1 MKILRQSTAVTLMMG
16 PFLDPTDGVTPVN
29 SITSVPRLSK
39 AGANFGARSSAG
51 AVTNNENGYFTVP
64 LDTTDTNTLGELRIA
79 FTDATEHVPVWT
91 DFTIVAAAAY
101 DAQVAATGNG
111 IRADVQA
118 MAANTVTASALATD
132 AVTEIQAGLAT
143 AAALATVQADTDDI
157 QTRLP
162 AALVSGRIDAS
173 VGAMAAGTITAA
185 AIATDAIDAD
195 AIAASAVT
203 EIQAGLA
210 TAVDVAAV
218 PGDTWDVTLASHVA
232 AGSTG
237 EALNA
242 AGGAGDPWITSLPG
256 AYTAGQ
262 AGFILGTN
270 LDALVSSR
278 ATATALATL
287 STALLATDLTVAA
300 ASSTTEVR
308 TNATLATNTYN
319 GMILVVFNTGTGAV
333 VARRIISYSVTNGA
347 FTVGALP
354 FTPAA
359 GQRAVVLAIPASA
372 FEVAFAA

>member
-1 MKILRQSTAVTLMMG
+1 MKILRQSTTVTLMMG

-39 AGANFGARSSAG
+39 AGANFGARSAAG

-64 LDTTDTNTLGELRIA
+64 LDATDTNTLGELRIA
-79 FTDATEHVPVWT
+79 FTDAAEHVPVWT
-91 DFTIVAAAAY
+91 DFTVVDAASY
-101 DAQVAATGNG
+101 DALVPGTGNG
-111 IRADVQA
+111 LNADVQVI
-118 MAANTVTASALATD
+118 AANAITATAIAANAITSAKIATDAIGAAQLAAD

-143 AAALATVQADTDDI
+143 ATAVADVQTDVDNI

-162 AALVSGRIDAS
+162 TSLVSGRIDAS
-173 VGAMAAGTITAA
+173 VGAMATDTITSAA
-185 AIATDAIDAD
+185 L
-195 AIAASAVT
+195 AASAVG
-203 EIQAGLA
+203 EIADGVWDEPLAGHL
-210 TAVDVAAV
+210 
-218 PGDTWDVTLASHVA
+218 A

-242 AGGAGDPWITSLPG
+242 AGGAGDPWITNLPG

-287 STALLATDLTVAA
+287 STALLATDLTIGAG
-300 ASSTTEVR
+300 SSTTEVR
-308 TNATLATNTYN
+308 TNATLASNTYN
-319 GMILVVFNTGTGAV
+319 GMVLVVFNTGTGAV

-354 FTPAA
+354 FTPAN

>member
-29 SITSVPRLSK
+29 VITSVPRLSK

-79 FTDATEHVPVWT
+79 FTNAAEHVPVWT
-91 DFTIVAAAAY
+91 DFTVVAAAAY

-111 IRADVQA
+111 IRADVQV

-132 AVTEIQAGLAT
+132 AVGEIADGVWDEPLAGHL
-143 AAALATVQADTDDI
+143 
-157 QTRLP
+157 
-162 AALVSGRIDAS
+162 
-173 VGAMAAGTITAA
+173 
-185 AIATDAIDAD
+185 
-195 AIAASAVT
+195 
-203 EIQAGLA
+203 
-210 TAVDVAAV
+210 
-218 PGDTWDVTLASHVA
+218 A

-242 AGGAGDPWITSLPG
+242 AGGAGDPWITALPG

-270 LDALVSSR
+270 LDALVSTR

-287 STALLATDLTVAA
+287 STALLATDLTIAA
-300 ASSTTEVR
+300 GSSTTEVR

-319 GMILVVFNTGTGAV
+319 GMVLVVFNTGTGAV